1 MALNRE
7 EHFMNWADALREEL
21 RERAEVLPAAKSPL
35 AYRSVGRAP
44 VLLFRPSDDGRTHG
58 NFFRAAWAGITSH
71 PAWQLRLNKVHSQLR
86 SLPPDCHSWA
96 RELDSSNSSDA
107 LLMNIFCLPSASA
120 RAAVVLGADPP
131 NAEPAFGFNP
141 RVDLLSGSTDE
152 TEVDMRLG
160 DTLVEAKLTEA
171 DFKSREKTHVFHY
184 KAFQDVF
191 EVDLLPGNTTHFY
204 SYQLIRNVLAAAQ
217 LHLRLVVVIDFR
229 RPDLLQEWWSVH
241 MAIRNAR
248 LRARC
253 GVRFWQELAA
263 TLETEHAAFLEE
275 KYGI

>member
-1 MALNRE
+1 
-7 EHFMNWADALREEL
+7 MNWAVALREQL
-21 RERAEVLPAAKSPL
+21 RERAEALPAAKSPL
-35 AYRSVGRAP
+35 AYRSVGPAP
-44 VLLFRPSDDGRTHG
+44 VLLFRRSDDGQTHG
-58 NFFRAAWAGITSH
+58 NFFPAAWAGITSH
-71 PAWQLRLNKVHSQLR
+71 LGWQLRLNKVHSQLR

-120 RAAVVLGADPP
+120 RAAAVLGADPP
-131 NAEPAFGFNP
+131 NAEPVFGFKP
-141 RVDLLSGSTDE
+141 RVDLLAGSTDE

-171 DFKSREKTHVFHY
+171 DFTSREKTRVFRY
-184 KAFQDVF
+184 TAFQDVF
-191 EVDLLPGNTTHFY
+191 DVELLPGNATHFY

-217 LHLRLVVVIDFR
+217 LHLRLIVVIDFR

-241 MAIRNAR
+241 TAIRDAQ

-253 GVRFWQELAA
+253 GVRFWQEFAA
-263 TLETEHAAFLEE
+263 ASETDHAAFLKE